1 MGRERIV
8 HLLRS
13 PPTWDAFGTESYKCP
28 VAAWLEL
35 PGSQACSLFSACK
48 GSPKQRNHKTGT
60 QEVHVCQIACTSA
73 ALSGCWRLWYYY
85 NCCCRYRIPV
95 TNTIHGESS
104 MHKVPRGAL
113 SYNYLFLLVNVRS
126 VLISTLQMNL
136 CLKRVKYLAW
146 SHIALVCSTLM
157 VRLQRHS
164 SSSSCYTLYTSEASN
179 LGSLPSLSPA
189 MSDWKGHTPTKHHI
203 ILTLRFAKCAFI
215 CPVIWF
221 S

>member
-1 MGRERIV
+1 MP
-8 HLLRS
+8 LARS
-13 PPTWDAFGTESYKCP
+13 LISAQWPPDSSCQGPRPALCSQ
-28 VAAWLEL
+28 
-35 PGSQACSLFSACK
+35 PGK